1 MSKKRRK
8 KEVMKMEEKCIEMLK
23 KALNTFREI
32 EEAIDASIHR
42 TIDPAISGGLGL
54 PGYLIA
60 ESRDMLETLLKV
72 KYKAIDMRAEIEK
85 VIDEGGEE

>member
-1 MSKKRRK
+1 
-8 KEVMKMEEKCIEMLK
+8 MEEKCIEMLK

-32 EEAIDASIHR
+32 EEAIDASTRR
-42 TIDPAISGGLGL
+42 TVDPAISGGLGL
-54 PGYLIA
+54 LGYLIV
-60 ESRDMLETLLKV
+60 ERGDILQTLLKV